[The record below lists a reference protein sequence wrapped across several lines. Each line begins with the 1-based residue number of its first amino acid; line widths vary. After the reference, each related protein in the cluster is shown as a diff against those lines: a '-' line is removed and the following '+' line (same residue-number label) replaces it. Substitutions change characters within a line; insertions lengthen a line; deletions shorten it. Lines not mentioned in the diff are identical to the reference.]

1 MESYFDVHAS
11 VPIEVWNIGQLQ
23 AQKAHLSNTLDLV
36 KSRVFHSNPQIRL
49 ICNYSSLAKSK
60 IFTLELGFRCCESFY
75 FSCEV

>member
-49 ICNYSSLAKSK
+49 SHQEIIK
-60 IFTLELGFRCCESFY
+60 IMLFPL
-75 FSCEV
+75 